1 MPKAFFPFIFVVN
14 PHPLTRWARDMNIRL
29 LPSRV
34 WVSLPWAT
42 SLTYSILS
50 IQYSVSNAFEND
62 QTITMALCVCPF
74 LDKESDIHLDPSRFR
89 FRRLGRQIGMPKV
102 AEKIIW
108 IICIWQGCVGSIQW
122 MLLPWWVPGVH
133 WHLGHGRRSFL
144 RGREACSRAHGFF
157 VHDGKGGQLP
167 LIQGLDPKTAGQK
180 AKDYAETVNI
190 AYVLPFPPSYRG
202 PQYICRLGPSV
213 DFMDQ

>member
-1 MPKAFFPFIFVVN
+1 MSYFT
-14 PHPLTRWARDMNIRL
+14 HL
-29 LPSRV
+29 
-34 WVSLPWAT
+34 
-42 SLTYSILS
+42 
-50 IQYSVSNAFEND
+50 QYT
-62 QTITMALCVCPF
+62 Q
-74 LDKESDIHLDPSRFR
+74 DPSRFR
-89 FRRLGRQIGMPKV
+89 FRRLGRQTGMPKV

-190 AYVLPFPPSYRG
+190 AYVLPFRPSYRG
-202 PQYICRLGPSV
+202 PQYTCRLATSV
-213 DFMDQ
+213 DFMDQQCKHVQKMPNQSPKAVPPPQVGASSSLFLWT